1 MKKRFYFFL
10 TLALL
15 LVAVSI
21 LAPFIAPND
30 PNATHADFMKA
41 APSMRFPLG
50 TDKLGRCILSRV
62 LMGAPA
68 SVFSA
73 LALVGL
79 SFAAGTLLG
88 MLCGYYGGILDEV
101 VMRIADILLAFPQ
114 MVLAIAVAVVL
125 GGGLVNA
132 MIALGITSWTLYA
145 RLARSSVL
153 KLKKEPFLAAAKFS
167 GSGSGRILFRHILP
181 NIAGPL
187 LVSAATQI
195 GTMMIGIAG
204 LSFLGVGVIP
214 PQAEWGSMIN
224 EARAYMQLAPWAVMA
239 PAAAVVITIIVFN
252 CLGDAVRDLADVGR

>member
-1 MKKRFYFFL
+1 
-10 TLALL
+10 
-15 LVAVSI
+15 
-21 LAPFIAPND
+21 
-30 PNATHADFMKA
+30 
-41 APSMRFPLG
+41 
-50 TDKLGRCILSRV
+50 
-62 LMGAPA
+62 
-68 SVFSA
+68 
-73 LALVGL
+73 
-79 SFAAGTLLG
+79 
-88 MLCGYYGGILDEV
+88 
-101 VMRIADILLAFPQ
+101 
-114 MVLAIAVAVVL
+114 MVLAIAVAGVL

-187 LVSAATQI
+187 LLSAATQI